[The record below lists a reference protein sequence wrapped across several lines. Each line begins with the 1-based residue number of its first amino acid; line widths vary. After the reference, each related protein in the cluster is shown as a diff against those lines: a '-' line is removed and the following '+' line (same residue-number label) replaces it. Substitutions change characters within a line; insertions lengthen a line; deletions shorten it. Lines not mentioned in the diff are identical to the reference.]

1 MSEEVSMYLDDAKE
15 TMEKA
20 MVHLKSELAKVR
32 AGKATPAILDGVVVE
47 YYGAP
52 TPLSQVANVN
62 TPDARTIV
70 IQPWEKGIIPAIEKS
85 IINANLGLAPQNDGI
100 IIRLTI
106 PPLTEERRREL
117 VKKVKNEGENSK
129 VAVRNIRRDVNAAIK
144 DLQKDGLSEDQ
155 AKDAEARV
163 QDMTNKYI
171 ARVDEI
177 LAEKE
182 KDIMTV

>member
-32 AGKATPAILDGVVVE
+32 AGKATPAILDGIVVE

>member
-32 AGKATPAILDGVVVE
+32 AGKATPAILDGIVVE

-85 IINANLGLAPQNDGI
+85 IINANLGLAPQNDGPRHQYI
-100 IIRLTI
+100 IAGVGISSGSTYRCTSYVHPFVL
-106 PPLTEERRREL
+106 PR
-117 VKKVKNEGENSK
+117 K
-129 VAVRNIRRDVNAAIK
+129 
-144 DLQKDGLSEDQ
+144 QKLP
-155 AKDAEARV
+155 RH
-163 QDMTNKYI
+163 Y
-171 ARVDEI
+171 
-177 LAEKE
+177 
-182 KDIMTV
+182 